1 MLFEHM
7 DFSKMF
13 DYRDELLL
21 DSRNCMKTVAY
32 SAEDYYSKPEEL
44 ARVMLSHQTIDE
56 WEASELIRVSE
67 LYKEVW
73 RNNVRL
79 IFNNVE
85 SPVVTRFLNA
95 FNIFSVLTRFS
106 QLVFTEPYASI
117 SKAMKAYRE
126 GYGSFLAAQQ
136 AYIQK
141 GGRQRDFIQSLDGTD
156 MTKEKKDFYKHCI
169 MVTSY
174 LYQEFHISIH
184 STIEE
189 LVIQDECIR
198 PDIFIWMP
206 EKPQLKLIVE
216 CDDFNLHSD
225 KQTFSNDRA
234 RDRMLQEKGFQVLR
248 FSSDEINEN
257 PWERMPSRMLCS
269 GVEQESMEMC
279 LANVCA

>member
-7 DFSKMF
+7 DFSKIF

-32 SAEDYYSKPEEL
+32 FAEDYYSKSKES
-44 ARVMLSHQTIDE
+44 ARLSLFNGIFDE
-56 WEASELIRVSE
+56 WEASEFLRMIE
-67 LYKEVW
+67 LYKGVW

-79 IFNNVE
+79 IFDYTE
-85 SPVVTRFLNA
+85 SPIMTIFLNA

-117 SKAMKAYRE
+117 SQRMKAYRE

-141 GGRQRDFIQSLDGTD
+141 GGRQRNFIQSLDGTD
-156 MTKEKKDFYKHCI
+156 MTKETKDFYKFSM

-174 LYQEFHISIH
+174 LYEEFHISIS
-184 STIEE
+184 STFEE

-206 EKPQLKLIVE
+206 AKPQLKLIVE

-225 KQTFSNDRA
+225 KKTFSNERA
-234 RDRMLQEKGFQVLR
+234 RDRML
-248 FSSDEINEN
+248 
-257 PWERMPSRMLCS
+257 
-269 GVEQESMEMC
+269 
-279 LANVCA
+279 